1 MDIRFLSSLLE
12 VVDTGSIAAAAR
24 NQMLTSA
31 AVSQRIKAL
40 EQSLGCPLLNRSGH
54 SAKPTEACLRLL
66 PRLKHLVAETQAL
79 QNDLDQTGLSGDLK
93 VGAVST
99 ALTGI
104 MPTVIQQLASHLPD
118 LNLQISPGTSA
129 NLYQQLLDKNLD
141 VIIIVKPPFVCPKYL
156 QTSTLY
162 TEQLGFISSDTNT
175 LSMKESLLN
184 LPYIQYDRSAW
195 GGAIAD
201 SYLLD
206 RDIAVNTLCEL
217 DALESIVLMVKR
229 NMGVSLVPIWQG
241 LEEVAHNIKIQPISG
256 KQYQRHIQLIT
267 HRQVGKERLIE
278 AFSDTVMKASK
289 ELMED

>member
-1 MDIRFLSSLLE
+1 LDIRFLSSLLE
-12 VVDTGSIAAAAR
+12 VVNTGSIAAAAR

-40 EQSLGCPLLNRSGH
+40 EQSLGCSLLNRSGH

-104 MPTVIQQLASHLPD
+104 MPSVIQQLTTHLPD
-118 LNLQISPGTSA
+118 LNLQISPGTST
-129 NLYQQLLDKNLD
+129 NLYQQLLDKSLD

-175 LSMKESLLN
+175 LSIKESLLK

-206 RDIAVNTLCEL
+206 CDIAANTLCEL
-217 DALESIVLMVKR
+217 DALESIALMVKR

-241 LEEVAHNIKIQPISG
+241 LEEVANNIKIQPISG
-256 KQYQRHIQLIT
+256 KEYQRHIQLIT
-267 HRQVGKERLIE
+267 HR
-278 AFSDTVMKASK
+278 
-289 ELMED
+289 